1 MDSDVV
7 KKAEIV
13 LSNNELLTE
22 FAALNRMSA
31 ETAKALLERLVCEP
45 VFSEQAERHS
55 KTEGQ
60 VLPFA
65 TQE

>member
-1 MDSDVV
+1 MDSEVV

-31 ETAKALLERLVCEP
+31 GTAKALLARLVCEP
-45 VFSEQAERHS
+45 VFSGQAERDS
-55 KTEGQ
+55 QTEGQ